1 MHMKNRC
8 ATFLPIVILSLLLLF
23 TTALADKSPV
33 SLTIASLPETQVLD
47 KAFHVTGILSTG
59 SGEALGNKRVTLESS
74 RVSSAGP
81 GNYSFIAIGT
91 TNREGKYD
99 FIRPKQS
106 PPEYLRV
113 TYAGNELYEAAV
125 SPVLPVRGVGT
136 DNPQFVHGTGSLTV
150 NTDPAGAGIFI
161 DSEYKGNTPSV
172 LQNLDEGAHQV
183 RVSLKGYQDEMMEV
197 YISPNRG
204 ATYSISLTP
213 EGQIRRES
221 GITSRLSFAPNESV
235 SFGDPVF
242 SLKDSG
248 ISMSLHA
255 NGSGVA
261 SSTTDEGVTVTT
273 VVSEDPV
280 GKGSDIMVILTDH

>member
-1 MHMKNRC
+1 MRFIC
-8 ATFLPIVILSLLLLF
+8 ITILPLAILSLLLMIASVSAEK
-23 TTALADKSPV
+23 TPV
-33 SLTIASLPETQVLD
+33 SLTIASLPETQVFD

-59 SGEALGNKRVTLESS
+59 SGDPLGNKRVTLESS

-81 GNYSFIAIGT
+81 GNYSFIALGA

-113 TYAGNELYEAAV
+113 TYAGSELYEAAV

-161 DSEYKGNTPSV
+161 DSEYKGVTPSV
-172 LQNLDEGAHQV
+172 LQNMDEGAHHV
-183 RVSLKGYQDEMMEV
+183 GVSLEGYQNETMEV

-221 GITSRLSFAPNESV
+221 GISSHLSFAPNETV

-242 SLKDSG
+242 SLENSG

-261 SSTTDEGVTVTT
+261 SSTTDKGITVTT
-273 VVSEDPV
+273 VVSEDAI
-280 GKGSDIMVILTDH
+280 GKGSDVMVIMTDH